1 MSKII
6 KDLDISYKDFIPA
19 LSGLIGKIALVSSFA
34 LVWAQELSITNPNF
48 VLENVRIEILIGSII
63 TLIASLLYPNAA
75 PAGTLAPL
83 VVLIPV
89 MSAFGVHPLM
99 LGIAVGVFGI
109 LAVRSGLFKNLVDLS
124 GFTCKTSIT
133 LAFGISG
140 IWVSVQ
146 KLYTFFDQEKYI
158 FWIMIIFLLLIYFI
172 LFCSKKNGLV
182 IPVVSVAAFLIPKL
196 AGTGYVI
203 APVSLNLNLN
213 PFYWWND
220 MWGIGFGLNGI
231 TILKTIPFAV
241 FVILLWPIDT
251 LSIQTIRES
260 SYGKEEKKEQLDI
273 VQSFSIVAVR
283 NIIGSFL
290 GGAQTGSLW
299 RSFLIPLYMVKRPMR
314 NCAVLLGV
322 LGIIASL
329 TMIPI
334 QIMSYIPLVWS
345 VLLFGIFMPF
355 AVVALTNTKNAGESK
370 TKIFILTFSIVGIAI
385 SPIITWIASVLYE
398 KLERRRLSIGNKKE

>member
-1 MSKII
+1 MVNKI
-6 KDLDISYKDFIPA
+6 KNLEISYKDFIPA

-63 TLIASLLYPNAA
+63 TLIAAIFYPNAA

-83 VVLIPV
+83 VVLLPV
-89 MSAFGVHPLM
+89 MSAFGVHPLI
-99 LGIAVGVFGI
+99 LGIAIGVIGI
-109 LAVRSGLFKNLVDLS
+109 LVVRSGLFKKLIDLS

-133 LAFGISG
+133 LAFGIAG
-140 IWVSVQ
+140 IWMSVQ
-146 KLYTFFDQEKYI
+146 KLYTFFNQEEYI
-158 FWIMIIFLLLIYFI
+158 FWILIILLVIAYLILI
-172 LFCSKKNGLV
+172 CLKRNWLV
-182 IPVVSVAAFLIPKL
+182 IPVVSVVAFLIPKL
-196 AGTGYVI
+196 FGTGYEI
-203 APVSLNLNLN
+203 TPVSLNLNLN

-220 MWGIGFGLNGI
+220 MWGIGFGLNGL
-231 TILKTIPFAV
+231 TILKTIPFAF
-241 FVILLWPIDT
+241 FVIILWAIDT
-251 LSIQTIRES
+251 LSIQTIREG
-260 SYGKEEKKEQLDI
+260 SYAKEEKKERLDI
-273 VQSFSIVAVR
+273 VQSFSIIAIR

-299 RSFLIPLYMVKRPMR
+299 RSFLISLYMVKRPMR
-314 NCAVLLGV
+314 KCAVLLGV

-334 QIMSYIPLVWS
+334 QIMSYTPMVWS

-355 AVVALTNTKNAGESK
+355 AVIALTNTKNVKGAR
-370 TKIFILTFSIVGIAI
+370 TKIFILIFSIVGITI

-398 KLERRRLSIGNKKE
+398 KLEGRRI

>member
-1 MSKII
+1 MVNKI
-6 KDLDISYKDFIPA
+6 KNLEISYKDFIPA

-48 VLENVRIEILIGSII
+48 VLENVRIELLIGSII
-63 TLIASLLYPNAA
+63 TLIAAIFYPNAA

-83 VVLIPV
+83 VVLLPV
-89 MSAFGVHPLM
+89 MSAFGVHPLI
-99 LGIAVGVFGI
+99 LGITIGVIGI
-109 LAVRSGLFKNLVDLS
+109 LVVRSGLFKKLIDLS

-133 LAFGISG
+133 LAFGIAG
-140 IWVSVQ
+140 IWMSVQ
-146 KLYTFFDQEKYI
+146 KLYIFFNQEEYI
-158 FWIMIIFLLLIYFI
+158 FWILIILLVIAYLILI
-172 LFCSKKNGLV
+172 CLKRNWMV
-182 IPVVSVAAFLIPKL
+182 IPVVSVVAFLVPKL
-196 AGTGYVI
+196 FGTGYEI
-203 APVSLNLNLN
+203 TPVSLNLNLN

-220 MWGIGFGLNGI
+220 MWGIGFGLNGL
-231 TILKTIPFAV
+231 TILKTIPFAF
-241 FVILLWPIDT
+241 FVIILWAIDT
-251 LSIQTIRES
+251 LSIQTIREG
-260 SYGKEEKKEQLDI
+260 SYAKEEKKERLDI
-273 VQSFSIVAVR
+273 VQSFSIIAIR

-314 NCAVLLGV
+314 KCAVLLGV

-334 QIMSYIPLVWS
+334 QIMSYTPMVWS

-355 AVVALTNTKNAGESK
+355 AVIALTNTKNVKGGR
-370 TKIFILTFSIVGIAI
+370 TKIFILIFSIVGITI

-398 KLERRRLSIGNKKE
+398 KLEGRRI

>member
-1 MSKII
+1 MVNKI
-6 KDLDISYKDFIPA
+6 KNLEISYKDFIPA

-63 TLIASLLYPNAA
+63 TLIAAIFYPNAA

-83 VVLIPV
+83 VVLLPV
-89 MSAFGVHPLM
+89 MSAFGVHPLI
-99 LGIAVGVFGI
+99 LGITIGVIGI
-109 LAVRSGLFKNLVDLS
+109 LVVRSGLFKKLIDLS

-133 LAFGISG
+133 LSFGIAG
-140 IWVSVQ
+140 IWMSVQ
-146 KLYTFFDQEKYI
+146 KLYIFFNQEEYI
-158 FWIMIIFLLLIYFI
+158 FWILSILLVIAYLILI
-172 LFCSKKNGLV
+172 CLKRNWLV
-182 IPVVSVAAFLIPKL
+182 IPVVSVVAFLVPKL
-196 AGTGYVI
+196 FGTGYEI
-203 APVSLNLNLN
+203 TPVSLNLNLN

-220 MWGIGFGLNGI
+220 MWGIGFGLNGL
-231 TILKTIPFAV
+231 TILKTIPFAF
-241 FVILLWPIDT
+241 FVIILWAIDT
-251 LSIQTIRES
+251 LSIQTIREG
-260 SYGKEEKKEQLDI
+260 SYAKEEKKERLDI
-273 VQSFSIVAVR
+273 VQSFSIIAIR

-314 NCAVLLGV
+314 KCAVLLGV

-334 QIMSYIPLVWS
+334 QIMSYTPMVWS

-355 AVVALTNTKNAGESK
+355 AVIALTNTKNVKGARTK
-370 TKIFILTFSIVGIAI
+370 TFILIFSIVGITI

-398 KLERRRLSIGNKKE
+398 KLEGRRI

>member
-1 MSKII
+1 MVNKI
-6 KDLDISYKDFIPA
+6 KNLEISYKDFIPA

-48 VLENVRIEILIGSII
+48 VLENVRIELLIGSII
-63 TLIASLLYPNAA
+63 TLIAAIFYPNAA

-83 VVLIPV
+83 VVLLPV
-89 MSAFGVHPLM
+89 MSAFGVHPLI
-99 LGIAVGVFGI
+99 LGIAIGVIGI
-109 LAVRSGLFKNLVDLS
+109 LVVRSGLFKKLIDLS

-133 LAFGISG
+133 LSFGIAG
-140 IWVSVQ
+140 IWMSVQ
-146 KLYTFFDQEKYI
+146 KLYIFFNQEEYI
-158 FWIMIIFLLLIYFI
+158 FWILIILLVIAYLILI
-172 LFCSKKNGLV
+172 CLKRNWLV
-182 IPVVSVAAFLIPKL
+182 IPVVSVVAFLIPKL
-196 AGTGYVI
+196 FGTGYEI
-203 APVSLNLNLN
+203 TPVSLNLNLN

-220 MWGIGFGLNGI
+220 MWGIGFGLNGL
-231 TILKTIPFAV
+231 TILKTIPFAF
-241 FVILLWPIDT
+241 FVIILWAIDT
-251 LSIQTIRES
+251 LSIQTIREG
-260 SYGKEEKKEQLDI
+260 SYAKEEKKERLDI
-273 VQSFSIVAVR
+273 VQSFSIIAIR

-314 NCAVLLGV
+314 KCAVLLGV

-334 QIMSYIPLVWS
+334 QIMSYTPMVWS

-355 AVVALTNTKNAGESK
+355 AVIALTNTKNVKGARTK
-370 TKIFILTFSIVGIAI
+370 TFILIFSIVGITI

-398 KLERRRLSIGNKKE
+398 KLEGRRI

>member
-1 MSKII
+1 MVNKI
-6 KDLDISYKDFIPA
+6 KNLEISYKDFIPA

-63 TLIASLLYPNAA
+63 TLIAAIFYPNAA

-83 VVLIPV
+83 VVLLPV
-89 MSAFGVHPLM
+89 MSAFGVHPLI
-99 LGIAVGVFGI
+99 LGIAIGVIGI
-109 LAVRSGLFKNLVDLS
+109 LVVRSGLFKKLIDLS

-133 LAFGISG
+133 LAFGIAG
-140 IWVSVQ
+140 IWMSVQ
-146 KLYTFFDQEKYI
+146 KLYIFFNQEEYI
-158 FWIMIIFLLLIYFI
+158 FWILIILLVIAYLILI
-172 LFCSKKNGLV
+172 CLKRNWMV
-182 IPVVSVAAFLIPKL
+182 IPVVSVVAFLVPKL
-196 AGTGYVI
+196 FGTGYEI
-203 APVSLNLNLN
+203 TPVSLNLNLN

-220 MWGIGFGLNGI
+220 MWGIGFGLNGL
-231 TILKTIPFAV
+231 TILKTIPFAF
-241 FVILLWPIDT
+241 FVIILWAIDT
-251 LSIQTIRES
+251 LSIQTIREG
-260 SYGKEEKKEQLDI
+260 SYAKEEKKERLDI
-273 VQSFSIVAVR
+273 VQSFSIIAIR

-314 NCAVLLGV
+314 KCAVLLGV

-334 QIMSYIPLVWS
+334 QIMSYTPMVWS

-355 AVVALTNTKNAGESK
+355 AVIALTNTKNVKGGR
-370 TKIFILTFSIVGIAI
+370 TKIFILIFSIVGITI

-398 KLERRRLSIGNKKE
+398 KLEGRRI

>member
-1 MSKII
+1 MVNKI
-6 KDLDISYKDFIPA
+6 KNLEISYKDFIPA

-63 TLIASLLYPNAA
+63 TLIAAIFYPNAA

-83 VVLIPV
+83 VVLLPV
-89 MSAFGVHPLM
+89 MSAFGVHPLI
-99 LGIAVGVFGI
+99 LGIAIGVIGI
-109 LAVRSGLFKNLVDLS
+109 LVVRSGLFKKLIDLS

-133 LAFGISG
+133 LAFGIAG
-140 IWVSVQ
+140 IWMSVQ
-146 KLYTFFDQEKYI
+146 KLYTFFNQEEYI
-158 FWIMIIFLLLIYFI
+158 FWILIILLVIAYLILI
-172 LFCSKKNGLV
+172 CLKRNWLV
-182 IPVVSVAAFLIPKL
+182 IPVVSVVAFLIPKL
-196 AGTGYVI
+196 FGTGYEI
-203 APVSLNLNLN
+203 TPVSLNLNLN

-220 MWGIGFGLNGI
+220 MWGIGFGLNGL
-231 TILKTIPFAV
+231 TILKTIPFAF
-241 FVILLWPIDT
+241 FVIILWAIDT
-251 LSIQTIRES
+251 LSIQTIREG
-260 SYGKEEKKEQLDI
+260 SYAKEEKKERIDI
-273 VQSFSIVAVR
+273 VQSFSIIAIR

-314 NCAVLLGV
+314 KCAVLLGV

-334 QIMSYIPLVWS
+334 QIMSYTPMVWS

-355 AVVALTNTKNAGESK
+355 AVIALTNTKNVKGAR
-370 TKIFILTFSIVGIAI
+370 TKIFILIFSIFGITI

-398 KLERRRLSIGNKKE
+398 KLERRRI

>member
-1 MSKII
+1 MVNKI
-6 KDLDISYKDFIPA
+6 KNLEISYKDFIPA

-63 TLIASLLYPNAA
+63 TLIAAIFYPNAA

-83 VVLIPV
+83 VVLLPV
-89 MSAFGVHPLM
+89 ISAFGVHPLI
-99 LGIAVGVFGI
+99 LGIAIGVIGI
-109 LAVRSGLFKNLVDLS
+109 LVVRSGLFKKLIDLS

-133 LAFGISG
+133 LAFGIAG
-140 IWVSVQ
+140 IWMSVQ
-146 KLYTFFDQEKYI
+146 KLYTFFNQEEYI
-158 FWIMIIFLLLIYFI
+158 FWILIILLVIAYLILI
-172 LFCSKKNGLV
+172 CLKRNWLV
-182 IPVVSVAAFLIPKL
+182 IPVVSVVAFLIPKL
-196 AGTGYVI
+196 FGTGYEI
-203 APVSLNLNLN
+203 TPVSLNLNLN

-220 MWGIGFGLNGI
+220 MWGIGFGLNGL
-231 TILKTIPFAV
+231 TILKTIPFAF
-241 FVILLWPIDT
+241 FVIILWAIDT
-251 LSIQTIRES
+251 LSIQTIREG
-260 SYGKEEKKEQLDI
+260 SYAKEEKKERLDI
-273 VQSFSIVAVR
+273 VQSFSIIAIR

-314 NCAVLLGV
+314 KCAVLLGV

-334 QIMSYIPLVWS
+334 QIMSYTPMVWS

-355 AVVALTNTKNAGESK
+355 AVIALTNTKNVKGAR
-370 TKIFILTFSIVGIAI
+370 TKIFILIFSIVGITI

-398 KLERRRLSIGNKKE
+398 KLEGRRI

>member
-1 MSKII
+1 MVNKI
-6 KDLDISYKDFIPA
+6 KNLEISYKDFIPA

-63 TLIASLLYPNAA
+63 TLIAAIFYPNAA

-83 VVLIPV
+83 VVLLPV
-89 MSAFGVHPLM
+89 MSAFGVHPLI
-99 LGIAVGVFGI
+99 LGIAIGVIGI
-109 LAVRSGLFKNLVDLS
+109 LVVRSGLFKKLIDLS

-133 LAFGISG
+133 LAFGIAG
-140 IWVSVQ
+140 IWMSVQ
-146 KLYTFFDQEKYI
+146 KLYTFFNQEEYI
-158 FWIMIIFLLLIYFI
+158 FWILIILLVIAYLILI
-172 LFCSKKNGLV
+172 CLKRNWLV
-182 IPVVSVAAFLIPKL
+182 IPVVSVVAFLIPKL
-196 AGTGYVI
+196 FGTGYEI
-203 APVSLNLNLN
+203 TPVSLNLNLN

-220 MWGIGFGLNGI
+220 MWGIGFGLNGL
-231 TILKTIPFAV
+231 TILKTIPFAF
-241 FVILLWPIDT
+241 FVIILWAIDT
-251 LSIQTIRES
+251 LSIQTIREG
-260 SYGKEEKKEQLDI
+260 SYAKEEKKERLDI
-273 VQSFSIVAVR
+273 VQSFSIIAIR

-314 NCAVLLGV
+314 KCAVLLGV

-334 QIMSYIPLVWS
+334 QIMSYTPMVWS

-355 AVVALTNTKNAGESK
+355 AVIALTNTKNVKGAR
-370 TKIFILTFSIVGIAI
+370 TKIFILIFSIVGITI

-398 KLERRRLSIGNKKE
+398 KLEGRRI

>member
-1 MSKII
+1 MVNKI
-6 KDLDISYKDFIPA
+6 KNLEISYKDFIPA

-63 TLIASLLYPNAA
+63 TLIAAIFYPNAA

-83 VVLIPV
+83 VVLLPV
-89 MSAFGVHPLM
+89 MSAFGVHPLI
-99 LGIAVGVFGI
+99 LGIAIGVIGI
-109 LAVRSGLFKNLVDLS
+109 LVVRIGLFKKLIDLS

-133 LAFGISG
+133 LSFGIAG
-140 IWVSVQ
+140 IWMSVQ
-146 KLYTFFDQEKYI
+146 KLYIFFNQEEYI
-158 FWIMIIFLLLIYFI
+158 FWILSILLVIAYLILI
-172 LFCSKKNGLV
+172 CLKRNWLV
-182 IPVVSVAAFLIPKL
+182 IPVVSVVAFLVPKL
-196 AGTGYVI
+196 FGTGYEI
-203 APVSLNLNLN
+203 TPVSLNLNLN

-220 MWGIGFGLNGI
+220 MWGIGFGLNGL
-231 TILKTIPFAV
+231 TILKTIPFAF
-241 FVILLWPIDT
+241 FVIILWAIDT
-251 LSIQTIRES
+251 LSIQTIREG
-260 SYGKEEKKEQLDI
+260 SYAKEEKKERLDI
-273 VQSFSIVAVR
+273 VQSFSIIAIR

-314 NCAVLLGV
+314 KCAVLLGV

-334 QIMSYIPLVWS
+334 QIMSYTPMVWS

-355 AVVALTNTKNAGESK
+355 AVIALTNTKNVKGAR
-370 TKIFILTFSIVGIAI
+370 TKIFILIFSIVGITI

-398 KLERRRLSIGNKKE
+398 KLEGRRI

>member
-1 MSKII
+1 MVNKI
-6 KDLDISYKDFIPA
+6 KNLEISYKDFIPA

-63 TLIASLLYPNAA
+63 TLIAAIFYPNAA

-83 VVLIPV
+83 VVLLPV
-89 MSAFGVHPLM
+89 MSAFGVHPLI
-99 LGIAVGVFGI
+99 LGIAIGVIGI
-109 LAVRSGLFKNLVDLS
+109 LVVRSGLFKKLIDLS

-133 LAFGISG
+133 LAFGIAG
-140 IWVSVQ
+140 IWMSVQ
-146 KLYTFFDQEKYI
+146 KLYTFFNQEEYI
-158 FWIMIIFLLLIYFI
+158 FWILIILLVIAYLILI
-172 LFCSKKNGLV
+172 CLKRNWMV
-182 IPVVSVAAFLIPKL
+182 IPVVSVVAFLVPKL
-196 AGTGYVI
+196 FGTGYEI
-203 APVSLNLNLN
+203 TPVSLNLNLN

-220 MWGIGFGLNGI
+220 MWGIGFGLNGL
-231 TILKTIPFAV
+231 TILKTIPFAF
-241 FVILLWPIDT
+241 FVIILWAIDT
-251 LSIQTIRES
+251 LSIQTIREG
-260 SYGKEEKKEQLDI
+260 SYAKEEKKERLDI
-273 VQSFSIVAVR
+273 VQSFSIIAIR

-314 NCAVLLGV
+314 KCAVLLGV

-334 QIMSYIPLVWS
+334 QIMSYTPMVWS

-355 AVVALTNTKNAGESK
+355 AVIALTNTKNVKGGR
-370 TKIFILTFSIVGIAI
+370 TKIFILIFSIVGITI

-398 KLERRRLSIGNKKE
+398 KLEGRRI

>member
-1 MSKII
+1 MVNKI
-6 KDLDISYKDFIPA
+6 KNLEISYKDFIPA

-63 TLIASLLYPNAA
+63 TLIAAIFYPNAA

-83 VVLIPV
+83 VVLLPV
-89 MSAFGVHPLM
+89 MSAFGVHPLI
-99 LGIAVGVFGI
+99 LGIAIGVIGI
-109 LAVRSGLFKNLVDLS
+109 LVVRSGLFKKLIDLS

-133 LAFGISG
+133 LAFGIAG
-140 IWVSVQ
+140 IWMSVQ
-146 KLYTFFDQEKYI
+146 KLYTFFNQEEYI
-158 FWIMIIFLLLIYFI
+158 FWILIILLVIAYLILI
-172 LFCSKKNGLV
+172 CLKRNWLV
-182 IPVVSVAAFLIPKL
+182 IPVVSVVAFLIPKL
-196 AGTGYVI
+196 FGTGYEI
-203 APVSLNLNLN
+203 TPVSLNLNLN

-220 MWGIGFGLNGI
+220 MWGIGFGLNGL
-231 TILKTIPFAV
+231 TILKTIPFAF
-241 FVILLWPIDT
+241 FVIILWAIDT
-251 LSIQTIRES
+251 LSIQTIREG
-260 SYGKEEKKEQLDI
+260 SYAKEEKKERLYI
-273 VQSFSIVAVR
+273 VQSFSIIAIR

-314 NCAVLLGV
+314 KCAVLLGV

-334 QIMSYIPLVWS
+334 QIMSYTPMVWS

-355 AVVALTNTKNAGESK
+355 AVIALTNTKNVKGAR
-370 TKIFILTFSIVGIAI
+370 TKIFILIFSIVGITI

-398 KLERRRLSIGNKKE
+398 KLEGRRI